1 MNPFNKNFNQNPM
14 LNKIQTKKVTAYI
27 FMNQGA
33 LALVSYPDDN
43 SVCYL
48 HTFGSIAMAESHK
61 KHESILQPC
70 DIVPIDYIDLCQR
83 KSDLEKEIGRK
94 IKMPAM
100 FDYESELG
108 QYFYNLM
115 KEASEVSKIQKS
127 I

>member
-1 MNPFNKNFNQNPM
+1 MNPLNPKFNQNPM

-33 LALVSYPDDN
+33 LAIVSYPDD
-43 SVCYL
+43 SACYL

-115 KEASEVSKIQKS
+115 NEASKVLRAKEN
-127 I
+127 